1 MRESEQTAV
10 QDFEYGE
17 NIDQD
22 EQNESGFKD
31 FLDNTTLHGARYL
44 NEKHFLRKLI
54 WALFLIAAFSVCGFQ
69 TFKCFSAY
77 YERPFSTVMMKKR
90 VPELDFPAIT
100 ICNLNALSKNQ
111 YVKIQ
116 RMFKDNRTDDVI
128 VKEIEELL
136 NIMGSLHQGGNIS
149 REDQEYLQ
157 KFFDPAY
164 ELRTKILYDALINY
178 SHQIE
183 GILSMQWFGP
193 CKWQGQPCNAT
204 NFTHIIDLKMG
215 KCYTFKSNLK
225 SSLVGPNNGLRLRL
239 NLEESDHV
247 RNAYVPMSGFK
258 VVIHDRWE
266 YPFPDEEGFALH
278 PVHMRTVRYGRKR
291 SLIYRTHM
299 RPNAIREATTSA
311 ITSTCLTPFPPASS
325 SVYTTTGWKS
335 AIANRFSNSKKTKN
349 FVPSRMYLSAF
360 IQNSMYIFYCP
371 KRIEREGESFTAMR
385 GQALPDKVAK
395 CANSCPEACSYTKY
409 DAKLSY
415 ANAVGNA
422 FSQSLPPVTSEG
434 AKSESYKRLLNLT
447 VEKREKYFRENVVS
461 LDVYYEELSYDQIE
475 QKPAFDDWALI
486 GNYIQGFRHRCMN

>member
-1 MRESEQTAV
+1 
-10 QDFEYGE
+10 
-17 NIDQD
+17 
-22 EQNESGFKD
+22 
-31 FLDNTTLHGARYL
+31 
-44 NEKHFLRKLI
+44 
-54 WALFLIAAFSVCGFQ
+54 
-69 TFKCFSAY
+69 
-77 YERPFSTVMMKKR
+77 
-90 VPELDFPAIT
+90 
-100 ICNLNALSKNQ
+100 
-111 YVKIQ
+111 
-116 RMFKDNRTDDVI
+116 
-128 VKEIEELL
+128 
-136 NIMGSLHQGGNIS
+136 MGSLHQGGNIS

-266 YPFPDEEGFALH
+266 YPFPDEEENEEFCS
-278 PVHMRTVRYGRKR
+278 VKDVFEC
-291 SLIYRTHM
+291 IY
-299 RPNAIREATTSA
+299 P
-311 ITSTCLTPFPPASS
+311 
-325 SVYTTTGWKS
+325 K
-335 AIANRFSNSKKTKN
+335 
-349 FVPSRMYLSAF
+349 
-360 IQNSMYIFYCP
+360 FY
-371 KRIEREGESFTAMR
+371 

-447 VEKREKYFRENVVS
+447 VEKREKYFRYV
-461 LDVYYEELSYDQIE
+461 
-475 QKPAFDDWALI
+475 
-486 GNYIQGFRHRCMN
+486 GF